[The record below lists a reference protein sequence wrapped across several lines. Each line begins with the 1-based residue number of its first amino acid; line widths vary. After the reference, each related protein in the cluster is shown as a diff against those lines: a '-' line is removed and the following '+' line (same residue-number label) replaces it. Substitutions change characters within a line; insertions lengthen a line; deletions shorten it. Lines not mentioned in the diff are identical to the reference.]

1 MCGRNVICAVRHGQA
16 LLPQR
21 KGDLCHVGGGGGFY
35 LVFTMAIASGLLYT
49 IHRWLTCG
57 NVGKKF
63 KPFVRRLQKW
73 GKIDGTGCIGKLF
86 RRWVELKETSTF
98 WDDLPA
104 CGPVFHYF
112 LLSRTRETITAP
124 NASKPQKFPQTF
136 FSSWNGGDLQT
147 GLALGLWPQLRWQ
160 QRGLALLRLQAPEG
174 LRQCLKS
181 DEKRSPISKHGESF
195 NMGTYIDCL
204 CFWVFKALADTGKCG
219 LLPLREPC
227 FWEFPLVLCF
237 TRSINKRVCFFGGMP
252 GHGRPPKM
260 PQLFFT

>member
-1 MCGRNVICAVRHGQA
+1 MKVTQAQRTLWPVKVRACASLGSGSHRSQANHMKILFVLWGMAKPYFPKGKVIFAMLEEGV
-16 LLPQR
+16 
-21 KGDLCHVGGGGGFY
+21 
-35 LVFTMAIASGLLYT
+35 VFTSCSLWLWLAACSIHLYT
-49 IHRWLTCG
+49 IHRRLTCG

-124 NASKPQKFPQTF
+124 KASKPQKFPQTF

-160 QRGLALLRLQAPEG
+160 RCGLALLRLQAPEG
-174 LRQCLKS
+174 RI
-181 DEKRSPISKHGESF
+181 RS
-195 NMGTYIDCL
+195 
-204 CFWVFKALADTGKCG
+204 WKAKPYFEAWGI
-219 LLPLREPC
+219 
-227 FWEFPLVLCF
+227 F
-237 TRSINKRVCFFGGMP
+237 
-252 GHGRPPKM
+252 
-260 PQLFFT
+260 

>member
-1 MCGRNVICAVRHGQA
+1 MRHGQA

-104 CGPVFHYF
+104 CGPVFHYIF
-112 LLSRTRETITAP
+112 PSTRETITAP
-124 NASKPQKFPQTF
+124 NASKPQNFPQTLQGLFF
-136 FSSWNGGDLQT
+136 FSKRRRSTSWVGTWFVAPTSVATTWIGPASSSSAWRPDPQPKSEALFWSMGSRLIWELPWTVCVFEFSRLLQT
-147 GLALGLWPQLRWQ
+147 QENVDF
-160 QRGLALLRLQAPEG
+160 LL
-174 LRQCLKS
+174 
-181 DEKRSPISKHGESF
+181 
-195 NMGTYIDCL
+195 
-204 CFWVFKALADTGKCG
+204 
-219 LLPLREPC
+219 
-227 FWEFPLVLCF
+227 
-237 TRSINKRVCFFGGMP
+237 
-252 GHGRPPKM
+252 
-260 PQLFFT
+260 